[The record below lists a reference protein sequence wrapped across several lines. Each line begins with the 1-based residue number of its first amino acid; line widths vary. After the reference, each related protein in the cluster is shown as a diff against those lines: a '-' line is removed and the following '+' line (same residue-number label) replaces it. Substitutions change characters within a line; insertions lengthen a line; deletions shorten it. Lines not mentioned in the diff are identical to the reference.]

1 MGKASNFQIGSE
13 TYTLELDHGGLTMRV
28 SKDGQPIGNAFAIL
42 GGSNRPTGQ
51 WGYELHIDD
60 KTKKAPGEWYAGRT
74 WQAAMEKMLKR
85 AGLI

>member
-28 SKDGQPIGNAFAIL
+28 SKDGQPIGKVAAVL
-42 GGSNRPTGQ
+42 GASNRPTGQ
-51 WGYELHIDD
+51 WSYELHSDD
-60 KTKKAPGEWYAGRT
+60 KTKKAPGQWYAGLT
-74 WQAAMEKMLKR
+74 WQIAMGKMLKQ